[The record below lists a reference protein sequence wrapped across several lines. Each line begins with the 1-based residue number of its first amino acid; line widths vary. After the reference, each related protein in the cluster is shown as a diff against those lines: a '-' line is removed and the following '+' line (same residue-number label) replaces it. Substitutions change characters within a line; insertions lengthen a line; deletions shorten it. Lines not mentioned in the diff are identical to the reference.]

1 MEATKM
7 AKQENIQVINEELT
21 ASVAASCLRTMTGDN
36 DAEFERKVYYP
47 YHRFSAHCSVPTM
60 FGKESLSVTCLVDG
74 INALGAT
81 ADPFEVERIPV
92 AADGVMVMKVVND
105 EAHRAAY
112 RILMHQMSRRL
123 KMIASFDICL
133 AKRGIVYKAFWILR
147 SRDVLFMVD
156 SVTGGMH
163 PLRSIAA

>member
-1 MEATKM
+1 M
-7 AKQENIQVINEELT
+7 AKQERIRVISQELD
-21 ASVAASCLRTMTGDN
+21 VHAAARCLRTMTGD
-36 DAEFERKVYYP
+36 DAAKFERRVFYP
-47 YHRFSAHCSVPTM
+47 YHRFSADCTVPTM
-60 FGKESLSVTCLVDG
+60 FGRESISVTCLVDG

-81 ADPFEVERIPV
+81 SDPFDVEQLTTNAEEIM
-92 AADGVMVMKVVND
+92 AMKVVND

-133 AKRGIVYKAFWILR
+133 AKRGIVYKAFWILL

-163 PLRSIAA
+163 PLRALAA

>member
-1 MEATKM
+1 M
-7 AKQENIQVINEELT
+7 AKQENIQVINQELT
-21 ASVAASCLRTMTGDN
+21 ATVATGCLRTMTGDKH
-36 DAEFERKVYYP
+36 ASFERQVYYP
-47 YHRFSAHCSVPTM
+47 YHRFTADCTVPTM
-60 FGKESLSVTCLVDG
+60 FGKESLAVTCLVDG

-81 ADPFEVERIPV
+81 ADPFVVERIQVP
-92 AADGVMVMKVVND
+92 ADEVLTMKVVND

-133 AKRGIVYKAFWILR
+133 AKRGIVYKTFWILR

-163 PLRSIAA
+163 PLRALAA

>member
-1 MEATKM
+1 MPGKERIKVIAQELD
-7 AKQENIQVINEELT
+7 AKLET
-21 ASVAASCLRTMTGDN
+21 RCLKPMTN
-36 DAEFERKVYYP
+36 DADAVYERCVYYP
-47 YHRFSAHCSVPTM
+47 YHSFNADCRVPTLY
-60 FGKESLSVTCLVDG
+60 GEEALQVACLVDG
-74 INALGAT
+74 VNALGAT
-81 ADPFEVERIPV
+81 SDPFDCETVEVDAEQ
-92 AADGVMVMKVVND
+92 VMTMKVVND

-163 PLRSIAA
+163 PLRSLAA

>member
-1 MEATKM
+1 M
-7 AKQENIQVINEELT
+7 AKQEVLHVITQQLDAN
-21 ASVAASCLRTMTGDN
+21 AAARCLRTMTAD
-36 DAEFERKVYYP
+36 DSATFERKVFYP
-47 YHRFSAHCSVPTM
+47 YHRFSADCTVPM
-60 FGKESLSVTCLVDG
+60 IFRKESLSVTCLVDG
-74 INALGAT
+74 VNALGAT
-81 ADPFEVERIPV
+81 TDPFEVERITV
-92 AADGVMVMKVVND
+92 AAEEVMTMKVLND

-163 PLRSIAA
+163 PLRALAA

>member
-1 MEATKM
+1 M
-7 AKQENIQVINEELT
+7 AKQERIQVINEELT
-21 ASVAASCLRTMTGDN
+21 SSVAARCLQTMTGDKN
-36 DAEFERKVYYP
+36 ASFERKVFYP
-47 YHRFSAHCSVPTM
+47 YHRFVADCTVPTM
-60 FGKESLSVTCLVDG
+60 FGKESFSVSCLVDG

-81 ADPFEVERIPV
+81 SDSFEVERV
-92 AADGVMVMKVVND
+92 LVDADEVMAMKVVND

-163 PLRSIAA
+163 PLRSLAA